1 MLLKGCS
8 GAIRRCAASQCGKTC
23 RSPTSPATP
32 RCTAWKRPSCSTKSR
47 KRSTSCSKS
56 GPKPPTCCAAA
67 RSRGCSTSRHA
78 ACSYR
83 LISAAEPQPKGATM
97 EPMQTEKIPSN
108 VQEMPGQEET
118 LETLQNARQRLNE
131 TMATVKQ
138 RYDEACEYTDQV
150 VRANP
155 WSSIGVGFGI
165 LVGALVTLAA
175 SSRRSFIE

>member
-1 MLLKGCS
+1 
-8 GAIRRCAASQCGKTC
+8 
-23 RSPTSPATP
+23 
-32 RCTAWKRPSCSTKSR
+32 
-47 KRSTSCSKS
+47 
-56 GPKPPTCCAAA
+56 
-67 RSRGCSTSRHA
+67 
-78 ACSYR
+78 
-83 LISAAEPQPKGATM
+83 M

-138 RYDEACEYTDQV
+138 RYDEAFEYTDQV

-155 WSSIGVGFGI
+155 WSSIGVGFGVGI